1 MTKKDKK
8 LEWQTKKIKLSSI
21 KEFEYNPRQ
30 LSKKQYQDL
39 KKSIKKFN
47 YVEVAAIDFDN
58 TLIAGHQRLRVLK
71 DLEGDDIE
79 IDVRVPN
86 RKLTDKEFKEYL
98 VRSNKNTGDWDYDI
112 LANTYEIEEL
122 IEYGFTEE
130 ELEIEEPEYLEEE
143 TEGDDDIPEKAP
155 SLTVRGD
162 LYELGGHRLFC
173 GDSTLIDDVEKLMDG
188 AKAVLAHND
197 PPYGMKKEKDGIK
210 NDNLNY
216 DDLLEFNKEWINLQ
230 FTFLNDNGSFYCWGV
245 DEPLM
250 DIYSEILKPLIKT
263 QKATFRNLIT
273 WHKDPS
279 GLGDGQ
285 NNSQLRQYGSI
296 DEKCLFIMCGV
307 QGFNNNADNYF
318 EGWEPIV
325 EYLKKEKE
333 KAGLSIKDCKR
344 IAGHSENSGCHW
356 FDKSQWAMPTKETY
370 NAWRIAKKTK

>member
-98 VRSNKNTGDWDYDI
+98 VRSNKNTGEWDYDI

-155 SLTVRGD
+155 ALTVRGD

-296 DEKCLFIMCGV
+296 DEKCLFVMCGV
-307 QGFNNNADNYF
+307 QGFNDNADNYF

-356 FDKSQWAMPTKETY
+356 L
-370 NAWRIAKKTK
+370 